1 MVKEKRYVHKAVAR
15 THISIYH
22 KFLTASK
29 FWFPKILN
37 RMGGKVEK
45 YCQAFQARFSRPC
58 TKQNRHYS
66 KKVRGIVYTRKKFWG
81 KVDRI
86 NDAQNWQPLDDVQL
100 SSLLSRPMLDMWGD
114 NKVPFWTPQETHS
127 GITRYQC
134 HELILDHTYTLKN
147 HKCAILG
154 NSE

>member
-1 MVKEKRYVHKAVAR
+1 MYIISTLSFILNPSTKDAGFHEKYSYQDNCQHSTVVKVKRYVHKAVARR

-22 KFLTASK
+22 KFLTSSK

-37 RMGGKVEK
+37 RMGGKVEE

-86 NDAQNWQPLDDVQL
+86 NDAQNWQPLVAPTTSNSRL
-100 SSLLSRPMLDMWGD
+100 S
-114 NKVPFWTPQETHS
+114 
-127 GITRYQC
+127 
-134 HELILDHTYTLKN
+134 
-147 HKCAILG
+147 
-154 NSE
+154 